1 MAKNNINFNTYVER
15 DLTKTTVDWGTVASK
30 LTTDLGIIRKD
41 REKKRADIENET
53 IEVDR
58 QLNELEDYSAPTL
71 QNLALG
77 MSGDSANF
85 LRVQNDLFKRGQITQ
100 TQFGQARQRVLGD
113 WKQFGNISKRWESD
127 YAQMKSRVDNGEAS
141 TFEAW
146 LSEQNTAFGNL
157 KNVTGYVN
165 PQTGNLSLVRL
176 DKDGNIPTD
185 PSKHVGMNTIN
196 NRFANKIDNVVH
208 NGALTK
214 KLKSEV
220 DTLGKLVLAEVY
232 EDGEMLTTEGQVQ
245 ALNSEGI
252 QNFLET
258 QASAYTTNP
267 NTVFSILGDI
277 NGNYSAT
284 MDPKE
289 AAADPYKVLLK
300 FNENDIAVP
309 VETAPNWEKQ
319 QTAAKE
325 IIKDKMILMLDNVES
340 AKTGDVYTEYQK
352 ALIAAKNRNTTMQE
366 NAIKKKNEKDNEIE
380 IEDLTIRPP
389 MYNSNPNDTFG
400 KNSETTVYEY
410 LDSQLGSDFDLS
422 ATDEK
427 IGKTIKNSITGVM
440 DANIFSGLNNGEYP
454 SEYKPLDFEYSDDGA
469 DHFFVELGTSGRLRW
484 PPKENFTVDGVTY
497 EGENNTYWKGITSGD
512 FENIELMYAYL
523 KENLID
529 PQSKIFQDLAE
540 KKAGELDL

>member
-1 MAKNNINFNTYVER
+1 MAKKNINFNTYVER
-15 DLTKTTVDWGTVASK
+15 DLTKTTVDWGTVATK
-30 LTTDLGIIRKD
+30 LTNDLGEIRKE
-41 REKKRADIENET
+41 REKRRADIQAET

-58 QLNELEDYSAPTL
+58 QLNEMEDYSAPTL

-77 MSGDSANF
+77 MSGDSASF

-100 TQFGQARQRVLGD
+100 TEFAQARQRVLGD

-127 YAQMKSRVDNGEAS
+127 YARMKTRVDNGEAS

-165 PQTGNLSLVRL
+165 PQTGNLSLVQRNE
-176 DKDGNIPTD
+176 DGSIPTD
-185 PSKHVGMNTIN
+185 PTKIVGMNSIN
-196 NRFANKIDNVVH
+196 NRFSNQIDNVTH

-214 KLKSEV
+214 KLKTEV
-220 DTLGKLVLAEVY
+220 DTLGDLILTEVKKN
-232 EDGEMLTTEGQVQ
+232 GEVFSVEGQVQ
-245 ALNSEGI
+245 ALESEGI
-252 QNFLET
+252 VNFLET

-277 NGNYSAT
+277 NGNYTPT

-289 AAADPYKVLLK
+289 AAADPYKVLMEYNSSDLV
-300 FNENDIAVP
+300 VP
-309 VETAPNWEKQ
+309 VTDAPNWKDQVKSAKQ
-319 QTAAKE
+319 
-325 IIKDKMILMLDNVES
+325 IIKDKMIVMLDNKQT
-340 AKTGDVYTEYQK
+340 AKAGDVYTDYQK
-352 ALIAAKNRNTTMQE
+352 ALIAAKNRNTDMQE
-366 NAIKKKNEKDNEIE
+366 QVLKKKSDDKEKEE

-454 SEYKPLDFEYSDDGA
+454 SEYKPLDFQFSDDGA
-469 DHFFVELGTSGRLRW
+469 DHFFVELGTSGKLRW
-484 PPKENFTVDGVTY
+484 PPKENFTVDGVEY
-497 EGENNTYWKGITSGD
+497 KGENNTFFKGITSGD

-523 KENLID
+523 QENLID
-529 PQSKIFQDLAE
+529 PQSKIFQELAD
-540 KKAGELDL
+540 KKAAELD